1 MILSNSQYICIIM
14 KIDWSTL
21 LELVSSFIFIID
33 KKNENDD
40 TIDDPYIDACEN
52 LKIDIG
58 QQTTMNDHARPEK
71 KTSEV
76 VNLEDTEV
84 VTATENIY
92 YYI

>member
-1 MILSNSQYICIIM
+1 M

-33 KKNENDD
+33 KQNENDD
-40 TIDDPYIDACEN
+40 TIDDPYVDNCEN

-58 QQTTMNDHARPEK
+58 QQTTMNDHARPAK

-84 VTATENIY
+84 VTTTENIY

>member
-1 MILSNSQYICIIM
+1 M
-14 KIDWSTL
+14 KIDWWTL

-33 KKNENDD
+33 KQNENDD
-40 TIDDPYIDACEN
+40 TIDDRYIDACEN

-84 VTATENIY
+84 VTTTENIY

>member
-1 MILSNSQYICIIM
+1 MIISNSQYFCIIM
-14 KIDWSTL
+14 KIDSSTL

-33 KKNENDD
+33 KQNENDD

-71 KTSEV
+71 KTSEGI
-76 VNLEDTEV
+76 NLEDTEV
-84 VTATENIY
+84 VTTTENIY